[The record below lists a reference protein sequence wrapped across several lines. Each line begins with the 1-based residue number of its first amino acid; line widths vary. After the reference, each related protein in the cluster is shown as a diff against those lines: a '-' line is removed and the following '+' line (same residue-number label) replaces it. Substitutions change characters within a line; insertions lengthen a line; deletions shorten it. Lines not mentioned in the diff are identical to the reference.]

1 MRRALDESG
10 LPPDRLV
17 LELTETALLRDPDTV
32 GERMIEL
39 KRLGTRLAVDDFGTG
54 NASLRHLARFPIDV
68 LKVDR
73 SFVARIGIDQR
84 QTAIAGSIVRLGQS
98 LEMVVVAEGIEIP
111 DQLAQLLALG
121 CDFGQGFLL
130 GRPSEPLELEHLLG
144 PDAAPDGNGAAVE
157 MAPLARVS
165 R

>member
-1 MRRALDESG
+1 M
-10 LPPDRLV
+10 

-32 GERMIEL
+32 GARMAEL
-39 KRLGTRLAVDDFGTG
+39 KLLGSRLAVDDFGTG
-54 NASLRHLARFPIDV
+54 NASLRHLAKFPIDV

-73 SFVARIGIDQR
+73 SFVRRIGIDQR

-98 LEMVVVAEGIEIP
+98 LEMVVVAEGIETP

-130 GRPSEPLELEHLLG
+130 GRPGEPQALEQLL
-144 PDAAPDGNGAAVE
+144 DAGASYNGDHAPVA